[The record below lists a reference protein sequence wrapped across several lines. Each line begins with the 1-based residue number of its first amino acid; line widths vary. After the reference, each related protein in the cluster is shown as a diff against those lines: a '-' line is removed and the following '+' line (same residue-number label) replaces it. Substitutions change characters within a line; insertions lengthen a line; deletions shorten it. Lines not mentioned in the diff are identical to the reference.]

1 MHVQSFFYG
10 GYMGVKDSNFQ
21 VVYRGEV
28 LENFKPGGWVFFQR
42 PKECGGGYWL
52 GRTYLDVFMIEYER
66 PVSLNEG
73 MRYLILMNRVES
85 NSDEFISDLTLF

>member
-1 MHVQSFFYG
+1 FCG
-10 GYMGVKDSNFQ
+10 GYMGVKDSKFQ

-28 LENFKPGGWVFFQR
+28 LEHFKPGGLVFFQR

-52 GRTYLDVFMIEYER
+52 GRTYHDVFMIEYER

-73 MRYLILMNRVES
+73 MQYLLLMDEVGS
-85 NSDEFISDLTLF
+85 KSDEFITNFSLF

>member
-1 MHVQSFFYG
+1 
-10 GYMGVKDSNFQ
+10 MGVSDSKFQ

-28 LENFKPGGWVFFQR
+28 LDNFKPGGWVFFQR

-52 GRTYLDVFMIEYER
+52 GRTYHGVFIIEYER

-73 MRYLILMNRVES
+73 MIYLARLTEVEAKS
-85 NSDEFISDLTLF
+85 NEFDANFPLF